1 MEVCFMGQIILRRW
15 FLIGLL
21 VLALG
26 ISTGCVTNEIASNA
40 DIVLAKIDGDVAP
53 TGPIEF
59 EGKTLV
65 YSTDIANLVATVQ
78 STNLEIDKKNLVMDY
93 LDLREK
99 IDCML
104 DDLEA
109 AAKDDTTV
117 QCHGTILVAK
127 EGKHGLLSFD
137 EITKEINSIDGEL
150 AKREYLIGYLITW
163 DRITRINRVET
174 SLAQIKRS
182 NAIPVFG
189 ALIKTI
195 HRFPILYE
203 GYELVPKDDIP
214 NILDQYSALDT
225 EEARRTLVT
234 DYLER

>member
-78 STNLEIDKKNLVMDY
+78 STN